1 MSQNTA
7 ETAYSPQDGASDRPA
22 SRTLLRAA
30 PLILVVDDDRIMR
43 LTLATMLEDLGYNVI
58 EADHGQSALEV
69 LMQRHEE
76 IDTVLLD
83 REMPVMDGLQLVRR
97 MKETRELRSMPVIMQ
112 TGSDRPDQVKQG
124 IDAGVFYY
132 LTKPVNAD
140 VLKSV
145 VLAANREAQQ
155 KRVLANELYKHR
167 TSFNLIES
175 SAFRLRTLSE
185 AENLSVFLANCFP
198 SAERVISGLAELLVN
213 AVEHGS
219 LGIGYDAKSELI
231 ATGTWL
237 AEIERRQRLPEY
249 HNYHVDVFYKRAA
262 EGHYVVIRD
271 QGRGFDWK
279 SYLQIDPARA
289 MDNHGRG
296 IAQANALSFDRLIY
310 NDAGNEVTAFCGLE
324 KPLEW

>member
-1 MSQNTA
+1 MSSNLA
-7 ETAYSPQDGASDRPA
+7 EAPRPLA
-22 SRTLLRAA
+22 RNA
-30 PLILVVDDDRIMR
+30 PLILAVDDDRVMR
-43 LTLATMLEDLGYNVI
+43 LTLTTMLEDLGYNVI
-58 EADHGQSALEV
+58 EAENGQAAFDI
-69 LMQRHEE
+69 LMQRHHE

-97 MKETRELRSMPVIMQ
+97 MKETRELRTMPVIMQ

-132 LTKPVNAD
+132 LTKPVNLD

-145 VLAANREAQQ
+145 VLAAIREAQT
-155 KRVLANELYKHR
+155 KRVLATELHKHR

-175 SAFRLRTLSE
+175 SAFRLQTIAE

-198 SAERVISGLAELLVN
+198 SAERVVGGLAELLVN
-213 AVEHGS
+213 AVEHGN
-219 LGIGYDAKSELI
+219 LEIGYVTKSQLI
-231 ATGTWL
+231 ASGTWMQ
-237 AEIERRQRLPEY
+237 EIESRQREPQFSQR
-249 HNYHVDVFYKRAA
+249 HVDVFYKRAA

-279 SYLQIDPARA
+279 NYLFIDPARA

-296 IAQANALSFDRLIY
+296 IAQANALSFDRLLF
-310 NDAGNEVTAFCGLE
+310 NEAGNEVTAFCSQE
-324 KPLEW
+324 KSLDW